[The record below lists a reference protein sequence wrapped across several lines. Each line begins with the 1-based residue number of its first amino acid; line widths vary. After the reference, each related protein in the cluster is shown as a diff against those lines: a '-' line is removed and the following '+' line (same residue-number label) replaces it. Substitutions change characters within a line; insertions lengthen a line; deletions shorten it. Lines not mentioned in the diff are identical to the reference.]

1 MDSQRAGQARE
12 RDDTVNAT
20 ARTLTILRRFPRHLE
35 ADDPGKLFTD
45 VVNGLGQELDVK
57 SLQLS
62 RVRRSHAIGDA
73 DEERDLFLLG
83 AIHDLKPEDLDVCR
97 LRLDAIRTAQAPLA
111 DEAASPADKQAAVA
125 DLQQLLSLEPD
136 AFPIWPAEGTDVG
149 PAQARLATALG
160 ELVSYPSELDLL
172 RGTIESVIGLH
183 RAGNGT
189 VTALLRAGATYLDL
203 GVESIIDT
211 DDLYWHVA
219 TCRDL
224 MRLVRPEPPGTRSAT
239 TAVAPKPDLL
249 ALEENPLRQQDSD
262 PVDRRHGDRFN
273 VLRSGFETVPVTIRV
288 VGLGDRTIEPMVV
301 NLDDGFGVVFTG
313 SVPDGQELRF
323 ESDGRVMLAGSSVA
337 RLSYSFSGGVFS
349 DATQKFK
356 TDFVFA
362 DDSPAQQAAT
372 FAVTHPI
379 TDAFE
384 GGATF
389 PHTDGLLD
397 VASLE
402 VGESRWAFFVRAA
415 NYGRAAAAPTDE
427 LAVPVFDAGVFD
439 TSVYK
444 PDTSVGSPGS
454 GKVGFSW
461 QEHEPF
467 AARLWIPLRFST
479 LDASGEVPV
488 NERLR
493 LLLDRHRAAGIHVYV
508 EYADDRWT
516 MPAGVLREAGSDEPL
531 GTVIV
536 GTALWAA
543 ESETPT

>member
-1 MDSQRAGQARE
+1 M
-12 RDDTVNAT
+12 TAT
-20 ARTLTILRRFPRHLE
+20 ARTLTILRRLPRHLE
-35 ADDPGKLFTD
+35 ADDPGKLFTE

-57 SLQLS
+57 SVQLG
-62 RVRRSHAIGDA
+62 RVRRSHALGDA

-83 AIHDLKPEDLDVCR
+83 ALHDLKTEDLDITR
-97 LRLDAIRTAQAPLA
+97 LRLDAARAAQATLA
-111 DEAASPADKQAAVA
+111 SEAASPDDKQTAVA
-125 DLQQLLSLEPD
+125 DLQHMLSLEPD
-136 AFPIWPAEGTDVG
+136 AFPIWPAEGTDVE
-149 PAQARLATALG
+149 PAQARLASAVG

-189 VTALLRAGATYLDL
+189 VAALLRAGATYLEL
-203 GVESIIDT
+203 GLQSIIDT

-219 TCRDL
+219 TCNDL
-224 MRLVRPEPPGTRSAT
+224 MRLARPEPPGTRPAT
-239 TAVAPKPDLL
+239 TVVATKLDLL

-273 VLRSGFETVPVTIRV
+273 VLRSGFETVPVTVRV
-288 VGLGDRTIEPMVV
+288 VGVGNRTVEPMVV

-323 ESDGRVMLAGSSVA
+323 ESDGRVMLAGSSAA

-349 DATQKFK
+349 DATQKFT

-362 DDSPAQQAAT
+362 DDSSAQQAAS
-372 FAVTHPI
+372 FAVTQPI
-379 TDAFE
+379 PDAFE
-384 GGATF
+384 AGANF
-389 PHTDGLLD
+389 PHSEGSLNA
-397 VASLE
+397 ASLE

-415 NYGRAAAAPTDE
+415 NYGRTATAPTDE

-439 TSVYK
+439 ASVYE
-444 PDTSVGSPGS
+444 PDRSVGAPSS
-454 GKVGFSW
+454 GKIGFSW
-461 QEHEPF
+461 QEHESF

-479 LDASGEVPV
+479 LDVSGEIPV

-516 MPAGVLREAGSDEPL
+516 MPAGILRDAGSDEPL